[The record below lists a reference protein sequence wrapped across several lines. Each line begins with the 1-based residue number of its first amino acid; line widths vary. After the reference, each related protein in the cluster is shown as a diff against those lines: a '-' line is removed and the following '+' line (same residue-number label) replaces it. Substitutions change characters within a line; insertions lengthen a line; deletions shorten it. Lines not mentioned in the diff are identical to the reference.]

1 MTQTSVP
8 PRRLNQNPLPRKD
21 LLAPQPSSRDQT
33 LICLPSL
40 SISALLPKEARVGAE
55 RGHTFPYLPPSFSKF
70 SAYPIQTK
78 SYQEPPHPLQV
89 AVRSWDLEL

>member
-8 PRRLNQNPLPRKD
+8 PRRLNQNPLLGKNLSTPH
-21 LLAPQPSSRDQT
+21 PSSRDQM
-33 LICLPSL
+33 LICLPPL
-40 SISALLPKEARVGAE
+40 SISALLLKGPRVGVE
-55 RGHTFPYLPPSFSKF
+55 RGHTFPCLPPSFSKF

-78 SYQEPPHPLQV
+78 SYQKPPHPLQV